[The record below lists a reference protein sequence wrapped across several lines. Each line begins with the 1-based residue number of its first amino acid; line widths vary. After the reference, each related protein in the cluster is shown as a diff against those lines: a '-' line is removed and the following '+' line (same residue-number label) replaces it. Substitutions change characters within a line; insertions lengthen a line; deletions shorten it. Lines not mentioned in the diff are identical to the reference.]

1 MLKKEI
7 RKFNSGW
14 CFAVVNGRLAEIYF
28 DKKYGIYGH
37 CYVKRNEF
45 NKKEQKIINS
55 DIKKY
60 QFTYRKEYYI
70 DKKRG
75 TKQKVPG
82 IYRVFPEIKK
92 YKSGRKRIYQEK

>member
-1 MLKKEI
+1 MKKEI

-45 NKKEQKIINS
+45 NKKEQKIINL

-60 QFTYRKEYYI
+60 
-70 DKKRG
+70 
-75 TKQKVPG
+75 
-82 IYRVFPEIKK
+82 
-92 YKSGRKRIYQEK
+92 